1 MMGTSGSDVIVG
13 VMGLLEGHRA
23 IVTGGASGMGEATAR
38 RMVEE
43 GASVAIFDQHGDAAA
58 RVAGELGGHAFEV
71 DVADWDQVSSAVA
84 AAKRAMGGVSI
95 LHNNA
100 GVSTSEGL
108 EAMEPDA
115 FRRIVDVNLI
125 GVFHGIKAVAP
136 IMLASGDGRIVNTA
150 SISGVRPS
158 DGEGPYAAAKAGV
171 IALTS
176 TAALEYGPTIRVNAV
191 SPGTIHTSMTH
202 DFLTLIPGMRD
213 HQLEKIPLGRIGEP
227 GEVADV
233 VVLLCSDLMRYV
245 TGQNLVIDGGMLLHG
260 AGSDGLLFR
269 IRELLSQS
277 KRT

>member
-1 MMGTSGSDVIVG
+1 
-13 VMGLLEGHRA
+13 MGLLEGHRA

-43 GASVAIFDQHGDAAA
+43 GASVAIFDQHGDEAA
-58 RVAGELGGHAFEV
+58 RVASELGGYAFEV
-71 DVADWDQVSSAVA
+71 DVADWGQVSDAIAESEH
-84 AAKRAMGGVSI
+84 AMGGVSI

-100 GVSTSEGL
+100 GISTNEGL
-108 EAMEPDA
+108 EAMDPAA
-115 FRRIVDVNLI
+115 FRRIVEVDLL

-136 IMLASGDGRIVNTA
+136 IMLAAGDGRIVNTA

-171 IALTS
+171 IALTA

-191 SPGTIHTSMTH
+191 SPGTIHTAMTH
-202 DFLTLIPGMRD
+202 DFLTLIPGMHD
-213 HQLEKIPLGRIGEP
+213 HQLEKIPLSRIGDP

-269 IRELLSQS
+269 IRELLGHSDL
-277 KRT
+277 T